1 MIFSDVRRAMAIA
14 ITETEG
20 TSTHWAILDLWWDWC
35 RINNMKS
42 GEVLY
47 WYYCNGGTDLTDEP
61 FDESL
66 TKHFNECWVI
76 ECIGEDKY
84 RIE

>member
-1 MIFSDVRRAMAIA
+1 MNFSDVRRAMAIA

-20 TSTHWAILDLWWDWC
+20 TSTHWAIHDLWWDWC

-47 WYYCNGGTDLTDEP
+47 WYYRNGGTAMTDDR

-66 TKHFNECWVI
+66 TKCFKECWVI